1 MEQGGVKSWAVLIAV
16 VLLAGCGSAPQSS
29 SGMEPPVVT
38 SPPPIPAYQARPVPR
53 DQCGA
58 ETLQHLV
65 GQPRTE
71 IPVPVDVTSRR
82 VTCTT
87 CPLTEDY
94 SPSRLNILYDRD
106 SGLVERVYCG

>member
-1 MEQGGVKSWAVLIAV
+1 MEQGGVRTLGLLAAPL
-16 VLLAGCGSAPQSS
+16 VLLAACTNGPI
-29 SGMEPPVVT
+29 PPPAE
-38 SPPPIPAYQARPVPR
+38 SPPPIPAYEPRPVPR

-71 IPVPVDVTSRR
+71 IPVPVDVSNRR
-82 VTCTT
+82 VTCTD

-94 SPSRLNILYDRD
+94 SPNRLNILFDRD
-106 SGLVERVYCG
+106 TELVERVYCG

>member
-1 MEQGGVKSWAVLIAV
+1 MEQGGVRSLIGLTAVLLVA
-16 VLLAGCGSAPQSS
+16 ACTSP
-29 SGMEPPVVT
+29 EPPPVVT
-38 SPPPIPAYQARPVPR
+38 SPPPLPAYDARPVPR

-58 ETLQHLV
+58 EALQHLV

>member
-1 MEQGGVKSWAVLIAV
+1 MVARGMIRISAMGLSVLALTACGGSTV
-16 VLLAGCGSAPQSS
+16 VPPRTPTPSAPL
-29 SGMEPPVVT
+29 PVVR
-38 SPPPIPAYQARPVPR
+38 PI

-58 ETLQHLV
+58 ASLQSLI

-82 VTCTT
+82 VTCTE

-94 SPSRLNILYDRD
+94 SASRLNILFNRD
-106 SGLVERVYCG
+106 TGLVERVYCG

>member
-1 MEQGGVKSWAVLIAV
+1 MVTRGLMRMSALFAAT
-16 VLLAGCGSAPQSS
+16 LLLGCGGGSTPTPRPDPGMPSAP
-29 SGMEPPVVT
+29 PLPV
-38 SPPPIPAYQARPVPR
+38 

-58 ETLQHLV
+58 ASLQHLV

-82 VTCTT
+82 VTCTE

-94 SPSRLNILYDRD
+94 SPSRLNILYNRD
-106 SGLVERVYCG
+106 TGLIERVYCG

>member
-1 MEQGGVKSWAVLIAV
+1 MEQGGVRSLGGLAALLVLA
-16 VLLAGCGSAPQSS
+16 AACS
-29 SGMEPPVVT
+29 T
-38 SPPPIPAYQARPVPR
+38 ARPVPPPAPPPLTAYEPRPIPR

-58 ETLQHLV
+58 EALQHLI
-65 GQPRTE
+65 GQPRTT
-71 IPVPVDVTSRR
+71 IPVPVDMTSRR

-106 SGLVERVYCG
+106 TGRIQQIYCG

>member
-1 MEQGGVKSWAVLIAV
+1 MVARGLIRAGALAAAA
-16 VLLAGCGSAPQSS
+16 LLLGCGGGATPTARPDPAPRAPPP
-29 SGMEPPVVT
+29 PPV
-38 SPPPIPAYQARPVPR
+38 

-58 ETLQHLV
+58 MTLQHLV

-82 VTCTT
+82 VTCTE

-94 SPSRLNILYDRD
+94 SATRLNILFNRD
-106 SGLVERVYCG
+106 TGLIERVYCG

>member
-1 MEQGGVKSWAVLIAV
+1 MVARSLIRMGALATTAL
-16 VLLAGCGSAPQSS
+16 LLACGGSSALAPAPGPAPGPQL
-29 SGMEPPVVT
+29 PPT
-38 SPPPIPAYQARPVPR
+38 PAP

-58 ETLQHLV
+58 ARLQHLV

-82 VTCTT
+82 VTCTE

-94 SPSRLNILYDRD
+94 SASRLNILYNRD
-106 SGLVERVYCG
+106 TGLIERVYCG

>member
-1 MEQGGVKSWAVLIAV
+1 MVARSLIHMSALASAA
-16 VLLAGCGSAPQSS
+16 LLLGCGGSSTPAPHPDP
-29 SGMEPPVVT
+29 GPPPV
-38 SPPPIPAYQARPVPR
+38 PPPAP

-58 ETLQHLV
+58 SGLQHLV

-82 VTCTT
+82 VTCTD

-94 SPSRLNILYDRD
+94 SASRLNILYNR
-106 SGLVERVYCG
+106 STGLIERVHCG

>member
-1 MEQGGVKSWAVLIAV
+1 MVQGSLKLAIVFGLGVLMAS
-16 VLLAGCGSAPQSS
+16 CGGSS
-29 SGMEPPVVT
+29 SPVRPGAGAGAALPPPPV
-38 SPPPIPAYQARPVPR
+38 AA

-58 ETLQHLV
+58 YTLQSLI

-71 IPVPVDVTSRR
+71 IPVPVEITSRR

-94 SPSRLNILYDRD
+94 SPSRLNILYNR
-106 SGLVERVYCG
+106 STGLVERVYCG

>member
-1 MEQGGVKSWAVLIAV
+1 MVARSLIRMGALAAAA
-16 VLLAGCGSAPQSS
+16 LLLGCGGPSTPQPRPSPGPQQPPAPA
-29 SGMEPPVVT
+29 P
-38 SPPPIPAYQARPVPR
+38 

-58 ETLQHLV
+58 SRLQHLV

-82 VTCTT
+82 VTCTE

-94 SPSRLNILYDRD
+94 SPSRLNILYNRD
-106 SGLVERVYCG
+106 TGLIERVYCG

>member
-1 MEQGGVKSWAVLIAV
+1 MEQGGVKSLWSLTAVLM
-16 VLLAGCGSAPQSS
+16 LAACGSGAGAPSVS
-29 SGMEPPVVT
+29 PPPV
-38 SPPPIPAYQARPVPR
+38 SPPPIPAYDARPVPR

-58 ETLQHLV
+58 EALQHLI

-82 VTCTT
+82 VACTT

-106 SGLVERVYCG
+106 SGRVERVYCG

>member
-1 MEQGGVKSWAVLIAV
+1 MVPRGLRPFLALGAV
-16 VLLAGCGSAPQSS
+16 VAWLSGCGGPAAPAGPSD
-29 SGMEPPVVT
+29 PARPA
-38 SPPPIPAYQARPVPR
+38 PPPPPSV

-58 ETLQHLV
+58 VALQYLI

-82 VTCTT
+82 VTCTE

-94 SPSRLNILYDRD
+94 SPSRLNILYNRD
-106 SGLVERVYCG
+106 TGLIERVYCG

>member
-1 MEQGGVKSWAVLIAV
+1 MVARGLIRGVA
-16 VLLAGCGSAPQSS
+16 LAGVFALVGCGGSSAPARAPDL
-29 SGMEPPVVT
+29 GARLPAPPPPPV
-38 SPPPIPAYQARPVPR
+38 

-58 ETLQHLV
+58 TPLQHLV

-82 VTCTT
+82 VTCTE

-94 SPSRLNILYDRD
+94 SAGRLNILFNRD
-106 SGLVERVYCG
+106 TGLIERIYCG

>member
-1 MEQGGVKSWAVLIAV
+1 MVARGLRRAGALASAA
-16 VLLAGCGSAPQSS
+16 LLLGCGGGATPTAGPAPGSQ
-29 SGMEPPVVT
+29 PLPL
-38 SPPPIPAYQARPVPR
+38 PPP

-58 ETLQHLV
+58 AALQHLV

-82 VTCTT
+82 VTCTE

-94 SPSRLNILYDRD
+94 SATRLNILYDRD
-106 SGLVERVYCG
+106 TGLIERVYCG

>member
-1 MEQGGVKSWAVLIAV
+1 MVPRGLRPILALLVLS
-16 VLLAGCGSAPQSS
+16 GCGGAPSA
-29 SGMEPPVVT
+29 VT
-38 SPPPIPAYQARPVPR
+38 SPAPPAPVSPVTV

-58 ETLQHLV
+58 AALSYLM

-82 VTCTT
+82 VTCTE

-94 SPSRLNILYDRD
+94 SPNRLNILYNRTT
-106 SGLVERVYCG
+106 GLIERVYCG

>member
-1 MEQGGVKSWAVLIAV
+1 MVTRGLMRTAALVAALV
-16 VLLAGCGSAPQSS
+16 LAGCGGASTPAPRPDP
-29 SGMEPPVVT
+29 GMPPV
-38 SPPPIPAYQARPVPR
+38 PARPV

-58 ETLQHLV
+58 ASLQHLV

-82 VTCTT
+82 VTCTE

-94 SPSRLNILYDRD
+94 SPSRLNILYNRD
-106 SGLVERVYCG
+106 TGLIERVYCG